1 MITAIRLDCQSPGC
15 ASLSRGFST
24 GAGSFIIYSVAKLS
38 SRTSPESADTQG
50 TRSGWRYKTLP
61 LRYPLFVLV
70 VLLAVMAAQLVEDLL
85 DTPVLEMMPPRVSV
99 PRWTLVFL
107 TFYMLVMLRL
117 IHVTAGQT
125 LRDIKSSVRVDD
137 RTFER
142 FCKGMARL
150 HLRTDLGL
158 ALLSL
163 VFVLLLFPVMNS
175 PLPITR
181 NPVTNERTFLP
192 HDSSEAFLVI
202 VGYTLVGWAALSLL
216 VNTVRLGY
224 NLGKL
229 TRLPLAVNIFD
240 TANVLPLGRMALMLS
255 LAPAGILLILLIG
268 LGTPNRLLA
277 WFALLLATLASLL
290 ALVLPLRGVHR
301 QLLHAKKTAQS
312 TVNAELSQ
320 INTEMFA
327 ADQPDVT
334 RMAWLSNRVNIL
346 INLRKVIQEAP
357 TWPFRDTVSISRA
370 LLVASAPIIYTI
382 LNELIRLFVIQ
393 PLAK

>member
-1 MITAIRLDCQSPGC
+1 M
-15 ASLSRGFST
+15 
-24 GAGSFIIYSVAKLS
+24 
-38 SRTSPESADTQG
+38 
-50 TRSGWRYKTLP
+50 
-61 LRYPLFVLV
+61 
-70 VLLAVMAAQLVEDLL
+70 EDLL
-85 DTPVLEMMPPRVSV
+85 DTPLLEMIPPRVSV

-117 IHVTAGQT
+117 IHVTASRT

-137 RTFER
+137 GTFER
-142 FCKGMARL
+142 FRKGMARL

-158 ALLSL
+158 AVVSL

-192 HDSSEAFLVI
+192 HDLGDAILII

-216 VNTVRLGY
+216 ANTVRLGY
-224 NLGKL
+224 SLGKL
-229 TRLPLAVNIFD
+229 TRLPLAVNVFD
-240 TANVLPLGRMALMLS
+240 TDNVLPLGRMALVLS
-255 LAPAGILLILLIG
+255 IAPAGILLILLIG

-277 WFALLLATLASLL
+277 WFALLLATSTSLL

-301 QLLHAKKTAQS
+301 QMEHAKRTAQS
-312 TVNAELSQ
+312 AVNAELSQ

-327 ADQPDVT
+327 AEQPDGT
-334 RMAWLSNRVNIL
+334 RMSWLANRITIL
-346 INLRKVIQEAP
+346 VNLRKVIQEVP
-357 TWPFRDTVSISRA
+357 TWPFRGTVSISRA

-382 LNELIRLFVIQ
+382 LNELIRLFLIQ